1 MTTSFGCGDGDLPLE
16 GAAERQVLDNQ
27 KSAIQKAIGKLP
39 QLALPLSPTDPKARD
54 QIRQIEKDRQ
64 SMEDRLLAIDR
75 AGGHLGPL
83 PCGAHPAGASGDG
96 VSVAGGAGVGGACVS
111 EKTRQ
116 GHQGRQG
123 QEIRYQ
129 PPSLCP

>member
-1 MTTSFGCGDGDLPLE
+1 MNKQNATEVATRVTYT
-16 GAAERQVLDNQ
+16 GAGSVGVPFAVQ
-27 KSAIQKAIGKLP
+27 
-39 QLALPLSPTDPKARD
+39 
-54 QIRQIEKDRQ
+54 
-64 SMEDRLLAIDR
+64 
-75 AGGHLGPL
+75 
-83 PCGAHPAGASGDG
+83 DG